1 MEKQSQTDHIENR
14 ELAVRVLEA
23 CRNQLFFEYRFLE
36 QALFRLEWKTCENI
50 CFGSDGQHLFY
61 APAYILK
68 RYMEEP
74 GQMML
79 DYLHLVM
86 HCLYQHP
93 FFAPGVQSDYWD
105 LAADISVECLLLEI
119 LQQNAKM
126 AAGKTEQ
133 MRSRQLVVERIHR
146 ETGAMSVQKIFAFL
160 YRNMSDG
167 QLLEGMDVCELHG
180 LFHRDDHV
188 LWYAKGSESEQDDM
202 QEEPKDKDTI
212 QEEPKD
218 KDVIQEERQDKDAM
232 QEERQDK
239 DAVREGPQDKK
250 AGKAEFADSMDRGN
264 GLGNEQAKLLSQM
277 WKDIAS
283 RVLME
288 AQSFEKPRRGE
299 IAGSLIR
306 SLQPL
311 VRENYDYSEF
321 LLKFAARLEE
331 RMQMNEDEFDYIFY
345 TYGLRLFKRVP
356 LIEPLEYKEKYLI
369 HEFVVAI
376 DTSESCEAELVNKFL
391 IKTYNILRQTETFTS
406 RVNIHIIQCDAE
418 IQEDTKIESQKD
430 LEAYISHLT
439 LKGFGGTDFCPVFEY
454 TDHLLETGELRRV
467 DGLIYFTDGYGRFPK
482 ALPRYKTAF
491 VFLNRD
497 DDVKVPAWA
506 MKVYLDEEAMHEY

>member
-1 MEKQSQTDHIENR
+1 MEKQSQTDHMENR
-14 ELAVRVLEA
+14 GLAVRVLEA

-36 QALFRLEWKTCENI
+36 QALFRLEWKACENI

-61 APAYILK
+61 DPAYILK

-93 FFAPGVQSDYWD
+93 FFAPAVQSDYWD
-105 LAADISVECLLLEI
+105 LAADISAECLLLEI
-119 LQQNAKM
+119 LQQNAKI
-126 AAGKTEQ
+126 AAGQTEQ

-146 ETGAMSVQKIFAFL
+146 ETGSMSVQKIFAFL
-160 YRNMSDG
+160 YRNLSDG
-167 QLLEGMDVCELHG
+167 QLLEGMDVHELHG
-180 LFHRDDHV
+180 LFHRDDHI
-188 LWYAKGSESEQDDM
+188 LWYAEGSESEQDDM
-202 QEEPKDKDTI
+202 
-212 QEEPKD
+212 
-218 KDVIQEERQDKDAM
+218 
-232 QEERQDK
+232 
-239 DAVREGPQDKK
+239 
-250 AGKAEFADSMDRGN
+250 
-264 GLGNEQAKLLSQM
+264 LLSQM

-299 IAGSLIR
+299 MAGSLIR

-331 RMQMNEDEFDYIFY
+331 RMQINEDEFDYIFY

-369 HEFVVAI
+369 REFVVAI
-376 DTSESCEAELVNKFL
+376 DTSESCEEELVNKFL

-418 IQEDTKIESQKD
+418 IQEDTKIESQED

-467 DGLIYFTDGYGRFPK
+467 DGLIYFTDGYGRFPR

-497 DDVKVPAWA
+497 DDIKVPAWA
-506 MKVYLDEEAMHEY
+506 MKVYLDEEAMHEH